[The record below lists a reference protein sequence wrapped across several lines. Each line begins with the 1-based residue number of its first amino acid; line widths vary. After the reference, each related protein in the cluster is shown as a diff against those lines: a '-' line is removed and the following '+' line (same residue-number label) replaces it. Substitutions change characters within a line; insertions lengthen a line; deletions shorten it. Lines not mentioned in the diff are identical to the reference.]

1 MQVNLSP
8 QAKHVVEQLIAQGGF
23 QSADEAV
30 EYALEFFQDN
40 RPTRDS
46 LQAKIQAARDDVK
59 TGQTTRFQ
67 SDEELKE
74 YFEEVKRK
82 GRERLAEQ
90 NGP

>member
-8 QAKHVVEQLIAQGGF
+8 QAQEVIQQLIAQGGF

-30 EYALEFFQDN
+30 EYALEFLQDH
-40 RPTRDS
+40 RPTPGS

-59 TGQTTRFQ
+59 AGHVTCIE

-82 GRERLAEQ
+82 GQ
-90 NGP
+90 NGCHAHGFA

>member
-30 EYALEFFQDN
+30 EYALEFFQDH
-40 RPTRDS
+40 RPTPDS
-46 LQAKIQAARDDVK
+46 FQAKIQAAREDVK
-59 TGQTTRFQ
+59 AGRVMHFK
-67 SDEELKE
+67 SDDELKE
-74 YFEEVKRK
+74 HLEEVKRK
-82 GRERLAEQ
+82 GRARLAEQ

>member
-8 QAKHVVEQLIAQGGF
+8 QASQLLEHLIAQGSF

-30 EYALEFFQDN
+30 EYALEFFQDH
-40 RPTRDS
+40 RPSWES
-46 LQAKIQAARDDVK
+46 LQAKIQAAREDVK
-59 TGQTTRFQ
+59 TGRVMRLE

-74 YFEEVKRK
+74 HFEEVKRQ
-82 GRERLAEQ
+82 GRKRLAEQ